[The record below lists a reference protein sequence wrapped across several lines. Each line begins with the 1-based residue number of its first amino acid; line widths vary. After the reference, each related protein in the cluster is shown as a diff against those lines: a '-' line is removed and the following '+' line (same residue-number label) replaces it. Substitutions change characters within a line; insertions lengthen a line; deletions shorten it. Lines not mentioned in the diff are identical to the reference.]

1 MSNEHKKLFREVVN
15 ILGLNRH
22 RAMPVWKD
30 GVLVEVREIQQIQG
44 GLWSKVGEKIGKLEE
59 IPVEQRQ
66 V

>member
-1 MSNEHKKLFREVVN
+1 MSIEHKKVFRQIIG

-30 GVLVEVREIQQIQG
+30 GVLVEVREIQQIQR
-44 GLWSKVGEKIGKLEE
+44 GLWSKVGEKVEKLEE
-59 IPVEQRQ
+59 IPVQQRL